1 MSVRVRDG
9 ERGDQTKVNSRVESL
24 VCAPDMES
32 QSLPK
37 CFTYPVAL
45 EITLKKRFH
54 EADWRREESS
64 PTGAL

>member
-1 MSVRVRDG
+1 MRVRDV
-9 ERGDQTKVNSRVESL
+9 ERGDQIKVYSRVESW
-24 VCAPDMES
+24 VCVPDMES
-32 QSLPK
+32 LAK